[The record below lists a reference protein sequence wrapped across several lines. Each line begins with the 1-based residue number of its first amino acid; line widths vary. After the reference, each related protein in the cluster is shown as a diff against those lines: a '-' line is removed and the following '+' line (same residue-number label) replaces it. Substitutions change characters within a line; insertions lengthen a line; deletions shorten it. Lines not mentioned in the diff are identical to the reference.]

1 MKRIYLSGPMSGLPG
16 LNFPTFHSMTASLR
30 AGGHTVTSPA
40 EINPEGGT
48 WTDCMRRDIAA
59 LMDCDTLATLPGWEH
74 SKGARL
80 EVTSLSA
87 LSLERQRCIAWTA
100 TSTPLASNSLS
111 CRGFSEPCAALRIL
125 PRIWW
130 LKNSSG

>member
-30 AGGHTVTSPA
+30 AVGHTVTNPA

-59 LMDCDTLATLPGWEH
+59 LMDCDTVATLPGWEH

-80 EVTSLSA
+80 EVLIA
-87 LSLERQRCIAWTA
+87 ER
-100 TSTPLASNSLS
+100 LAVTVPGTHHLII
-111 CRGFSEPCAALRIL
+111 RKAVR
-125 PRIWW
+125 
-130 LKNSSG
+130 